1 MPFLSLVTVYF
12 SLFFGLIDVVVGV
25 AHALDLFRLFV
36 RDLDADR
43 PLLVTAS
50 AFLLV
55 GDAKM
60 LLEGR
65 RILDK

>member
-1 MPFLSLVTVYF
+1 VKFPNKPTQAAPGDTYAATPPA
-12 SLFFGLIDVVVGV
+12 G
-25 AHALDLFRLFV
+25 AV